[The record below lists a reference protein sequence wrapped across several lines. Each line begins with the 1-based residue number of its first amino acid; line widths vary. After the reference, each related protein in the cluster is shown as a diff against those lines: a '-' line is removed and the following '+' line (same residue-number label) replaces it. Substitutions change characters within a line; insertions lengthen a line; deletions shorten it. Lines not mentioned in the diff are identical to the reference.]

1 MAVSKALT
9 DLLEENLAKVQEP
22 SSYASLRR
30 KLMESRPTSTASPIK
45 QSPENSR
52 KIESDER

>member
-9 DLLEENLAKVQEP
+9 DLLEENLRKVQEP
-22 SSYASLRR
+22 SSYALLRK
-30 KLMESRPTSTASPIK
+30 KLMKSRPTYTASPIK

-52 KIESDER
+52 KIDSDE

>member
-9 DLLEENLAKVQEP
+9 DLLEENLRKVQEP
-22 SSYASLRR
+22 SSYASLRK
-30 KLMESRPTSTASPIK
+30 KLMKSRPTYTASPIQ

-52 KIESDER
+52 KIESDE